1 MSFGTTADGHEVP
14 PAYADLAEEYET
26 DEDDHVG
33 RDRVRRPPQVGLRKS
48 HTDSVRAIAWM
59 HDPESISNAGRRAL
73 ARTDPA
79 GSERQGP
86 NPTGPGSA
94 DSPAGGSHAA
104 GGPDRRGRQGAPS
117 SYPSGD
123 EPPYPGSTG
132 SADPYGQPGG
142 GYGAQQP
149 PYGQP
154 TPPPYGQQP
163 PPAGLWR
170 SQCELPAE
178 LRRPAAAATASRDI
192 PTRTSRATPRSST
205 ASRATRSSSTARRA
219 RPRSAESDEKT
230 WGIISHISIPFF
242 WFIGPL
248 IGYLMYKDRSP
259 FLKQVTTEALNF
271 SILYSIVQVAGYVL
285 VWITFGLIN
294 LAGFIVALIFCIM
307 ATMAASRHE
316 FYKYPINARFIK

>member
-1 MSFGTTADGHEVP
+1 MSQNPYSASGDTPGASD
-14 PAYADLAEEYET
+14 PA
-26 DEDDHVG
+26 G
-33 RDRVRRPPQVGLRKS
+33 
-48 HTDSVRAIAWM
+48 
-59 HDPESISNAGRRAL
+59 
-73 ARTDPA
+73 TDPA
-79 GSERQGP
+79 AYPS
-86 NPTGPGSA
+86 GPGSA
-94 DSPAGGSHAA
+94 NPEGGSHAVGSA
-104 GGPDRRGRQGAPS
+104 DGGQS
-117 SYPSGD
+117 SYPPGN

-132 SADPYGQPGG
+132 SADPYGQPG

-163 PPAGLWR
+163 PPQGYGDPNASYQQNYGGQQPPPYGQQGYPPQQYGQPGYPQQAYGAAGQAPV
-170 SQCELPAE
+170 S
-178 LRRPAAAATASRDI
+178 
-192 PTRTSRATPRSST
+192 
-205 ASRATRSSSTARRA
+205 
-219 RPRSAESDEKT
+219 ESDEKT

-271 SILYSIVQVAGYVL
+271 SILYSIVQVAGWVL
-285 VWITFGLIN
+285 AWITFGLVN
-294 LAGFIVALIFCIM
+294 LAAFIVALIFCIM